1 MNRYTAISLEL
12 REICLMMTPDAP
24 QAVTA
29 TAAPIK
35 ATVASWLDFCKEVE
49 DMCLQGLSRWC

>member
-1 MNRYTAISLEL
+1 
-12 REICLMMTPDAP
+12 MMTPDAP

-35 ATVASWLDFCKEVE
+35 ATVASWLDFCKGVE
-49 DMCLQGLSRWC
+49 GINTIPPYLQGV

>member
-1 MNRYTAISLEL
+1 MI
-12 REICLMMTPDAP
+12 TPDAP

-35 ATVASWLDFCKEVE
+35 ATVASWLVFCKGVINTFHHRERILVSAE
-49 DMCLQGLSRWC
+49 LVYV